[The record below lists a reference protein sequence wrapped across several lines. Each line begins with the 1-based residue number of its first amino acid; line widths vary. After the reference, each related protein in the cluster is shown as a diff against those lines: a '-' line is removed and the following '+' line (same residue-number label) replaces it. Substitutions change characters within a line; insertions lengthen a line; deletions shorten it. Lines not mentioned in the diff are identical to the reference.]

1 LAKRGAVAATIMTIR
16 TQSRTTM
23 SRRMGARG

>member
-1 LAKRGAVAATIMTIR
+1 MAKRGAVAATIMTIR

-23 SRRMGARG
+23 SHRMGARG